1 MSSDESL
8 SDVLQTYFA
17 QEKIIEEQNEI
28 IAKLIN
34 DRLPDIATQDR
45 IDRLNRFKKGNY
57 IKL

>member
-1 MSSDESL
+1 MSPDESL

-45 IDRLNRFKKGNY
+45 IDRLNRFKKDNY

>member
-45 IDRLNRFKKGNY
+45 IDRLNRFKKDNY

>member
-1 MSSDESL
+1 MSSDKSL

-45 IDRLNRFKKGNY
+45 IDRLNRFKKDNY

>member
-45 IDRLNRFKKGNY
+45 IDRLNKFKKDNY